1 MAGAER
7 MDGDE
12 SACGCGPIRPEGRN
26 ESSRIEGP
34 VRRDRDATAARRHR
48 RHVRCVCACRN
59 ARSNHLRR
67 SVPATSPAVR
77 RGRPPVTGAVR
88 RSGNRKTALEAVAR
102 IGGMVDVDRQPHR
115 VLSIVH
121 GRVLAVHAASGAV
134 YLVPDEELVLA
145 LPPIDLWYRMMSSGR
160 IVETEIHDRIEG
172 GKAEGIIAQCDLL
185 DGAGVGNGCKA
196 ISIYMHANWRGDL
209 VQRYGPASPAAT
221 LKRWRTLR
229 ARGADDSGVRP

>member
-1 MAGAER
+1 
-7 MDGDE
+7 
-12 SACGCGPIRPEGRN
+12 
-26 ESSRIEGP
+26 
-34 VRRDRDATAARRHR
+34 
-48 RHVRCVCACRN
+48 
-59 ARSNHLRR
+59 
-67 SVPATSPAVR
+67 
-77 RGRPPVTGAVR
+77 
-88 RSGNRKTALEAVAR
+88 
-102 IGGMVDVDRQPHR
+102 MVDIDRQPHR
-115 VLSIVH
+115 VLSNVQ

-145 LPPIDLWYRMMSSGR
+145 LPPVDLWCRMVDSGR
-160 IVETEIHDRIEG
+160 IVETGAHDRFDG

-229 ARGADDSGVRP
+229 AREADGSGIRPRPSRRPCPKADGRS